1 MRKHYIAMDEI
12 ATADE
17 VLTAIAKV
25 VAPGGQASG
34 VRGEITEANGGPQA
48 PSKAQQNGAK
58 PQENAGSGGD

>member
-17 VLTAIAKV
+17 VFTAIAKV
-25 VAPGGQASG
+25 VRPGDQASEVKAETTG
-34 VRGEITEANGGPQA
+34 GNGGPEA

-58 PQENAGSGGD
+58 SQENEGSAGD